1 MRNALVWERSVGATT
16 QTFIH
21 FWGIFDFVLMLDYEH
36 SLFFLRVEWSLN
48 DSMRKNSA
56 ALLRPLTDSKKKL
69 GTDAKYID
77 AKFDYNQP
85 TNDQVV

>member
-1 MRNALVWERSVGATT
+1 MTACEKKRPRETWRRSGNLASS
-16 QTFIH
+16 F
-21 FWGIFDFVLMLDYEH
+21 
-36 SLFFLRVEWSLN
+36 R
-48 DSMRKNSA
+48 SA

-85 TNDQVV
+85 TNDRAV